1 VTTAAGLREM
11 LKKMY
16 VKDCKD
22 KDVSEVVQKQIDDK
36 STGANWWVEADEE
49 YSPRMSL
56 QPRQESYCERIR
68 GNTDGI
74 IMGFCDWVTYRETV
88 LETLQSFIY
97 L

>member
-1 VTTAAGLREM
+1 MTTAAGLREM

-36 STGANWWVEADEE
+36 STGANWCCVSWLRPTKKTEVEADEE

-74 IMGFCDWVTYRETV
+74 IMGFCD
-88 LETLQSFIY
+88 
-97 L
+97 

>member
-36 STGANWWVEADEE
+36 STGANW
-49 YSPRMSL
+49 
-56 QPRQESYCERIR
+56 
-68 GNTDGI
+68 
-74 IMGFCDWVTYRETV
+74 
-88 LETLQSFIY
+88 
-97 L
+97 